1 MKRSWVSSSSILA
14 ALLALGQPSCAT
26 TQTPNAAQAQEGAQP
41 QPATGQPTLP
51 APDQAQDA
59 TQEQAPAF
67 KPEELEQ
74 LVAPVALYPDALLA
88 QVFMASTYPLEVVQA
103 ARWSK
108 EHPDVKGD
116 DVSVEM
122 EKQSWDPSVKSLVA
136 FPDVLAMMNEQLD
149 WTQKLGDAFLAQRQ
163 DVMNAVQHLRVRA
176 KDAGTLQSSPQQT
189 VTTEPA
195 PAAAPAPQP
204 QPEPQ
209 PQPQVQAQAQAPPQ
223 TIVIQSNDPQVVY
236 VPTYDPA
243 VVYGAWPYPAYPPY
257 HYYPPGYAAG
267 AAILSF
273 GVGVAVGNALWGGFN
288 WGHGNVDVNVNRYNN
303 FNHNNYSATRNNVA
317 NGQWQHNPQHR
328 QGVGYRDTATQ
339 QRYAR
344 GSSAHN
350 VQSREDFRGRADQ
363 GRQQISREGAA
374 SQRNLS
380 GNQLGTRG
388 GTGAQS
394 AASRAQ
400 QAGASPTR
408 TADASS
414 RARSAGA
421 FNGVGDAAG
430 TRAQSNRGAA
440 SRGSMPRG
448 GAHRR

>member
-1 MKRSWVSSSSILA
+1 MKHALASRSSILA
-14 ALLALGQPSCAT
+14 ALLILGQPSCAT
-26 TQTPNAAQAQEGAQP
+26 TQAPAPNAAQAQEVAQP
-41 QPATGQPTLP
+41 QPATGQPTQP
-51 APDQAQDA
+51 AMDQPQDA
-59 TQEQAPAF
+59 TQGQPPAF
-67 KPEELEQ
+67 KPEELDQ
-74 LVAPVALYPDALLA
+74 IVAPVALYPDALLS

-116 DVSVEM
+116 AVSVEM
-122 EKQSWDPSVKSLVA
+122 EQQSWDPSVKSLVA

-149 WTQKLGDAFLAQRQ
+149 WTQKLGDAFLAQRA
-163 DVMNAVQHLRVRA
+163 DVMDAVQRLRARA
-176 KDAGTLQSSPQQT
+176 QDAGTLQSSSQQT
-189 VTTEPA
+189 VRTEPA
-195 PAAAPAPQP
+195 PAEASAPQP
-204 QPEPQ
+204 QPQ
-209 PQPQVQAQAQAPPQ
+209 PQAQPQTQAPPQ
-223 TIVIQSNDPQVVY
+223 TIVIESNNPQVVY

-267 AAILSF
+267 AAVLSF

-288 WGHGNVDVNVNRYNN
+288 WGHGDVDVNVNRYNN
-303 FNHNNYSATRNNVA
+303 FNHNNFSATRNNVA

-344 GSSAHN
+344 GSSQQN
-350 VQSREDFRGRADQ
+350 VQAREDFRGRADQ
-363 GRQQISREGAA
+363 GRQQVSREGAA
-374 SQRNLS
+374 NQRAVT
-380 GNQLGTRG
+380 GNQPGTRG
-388 GTGAQS
+388 GTGGQA

-400 QAGASPTR
+400 AGAQPTR

-440 SRGSMPRG
+440 SRGGMPRG
-448 GAHRR
+448 GGGHRR